1 MIQEPIQS
9 VGGRVH
15 MEIARVAKRL
25 WNEAGR
31 PAGRYIEYWAKAE
44 RAVNVTHDEHS
55 LQAMVVSQAQKAS
68 PPEMTGPPLNSED
81 DSPAP

>member
-1 MIQEPIQS
+1 
-9 VGGRVH
+9 

-44 RAVNVTHDEHS
+44 QAVIVTRDEQS
-55 LQAMVVSQAQKAS
+55 LHAMVVSQAQKPP
-68 PPEMTGPPLNSED
+68 PPETTAPTHFAGD
-81 DSPAP
+81 DSPAL